1 MKLPAEES
9 RSFSFPQWQW
19 CIRQSPGGLYNRD
32 KEMASSGSTFHRPEK
47 KDLSRS
53 PPQWHPW
60 NPQRTVQ
67 TKPAQVEKGVT
78 KILGWFLSNIWLW
91 LEFSSWVISTLFRPC
106 FILHSTLPTLGR
118 AQGILTR
125 LCGTPS
131 KQGTEWGRSLSQCWG
146 SPYLAC
152 VSESI
157 VLRIASPLTDILGNV
172 ASFIK
177 VTASSVSPPS
187 DNTFLVSMISKW

>member
-1 MKLPAEES
+1 
-9 RSFSFPQWQW
+9 
-19 CIRQSPGGLYNRD
+19 
-32 KEMASSGSTFHRPEK
+32 MASSGSTFHRPEK

-131 KQGTEWGRSLSQCWG
+131 KQGTEWGRKK
-146 SPYLAC
+146 PFP
-152 VSESI
+152 
-157 VLRIASPLTDILGNV
+157 VLRVSIPSVCEWVDCSKDSQPPDRHSGECGLVHQGHSQFSQPPFRQHLP
-172 ASFIK
+172 SFHDFQ
-177 VTASSVSPPS
+177 VVSVDQWCPCRY
-187 DNTFLVSMISKW
+187 K